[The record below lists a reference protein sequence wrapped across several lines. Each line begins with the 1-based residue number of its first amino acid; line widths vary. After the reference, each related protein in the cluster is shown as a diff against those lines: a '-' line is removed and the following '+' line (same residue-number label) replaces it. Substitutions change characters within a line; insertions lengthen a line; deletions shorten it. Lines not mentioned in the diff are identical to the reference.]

1 MGSAETQAK
10 YEKNL
15 KKKQPSFLD
24 LIFCNECGET
34 FNSKKE
40 EKHHICGNPSKFIL
54 DNSDVL
60 YYSSEEDDSDLDDS
74 DLGDSFEII
83 IGDKPDNEHLKEID
97 TKNLKTSQKK
107 ALINDIID
115 GVIEAITSDLKLI
128 WHPPKENPSNF
139 ISSDHDYSG
148 STKNSSNSGI
158 FDPNYSG
165 NDEILSNYVTDDSG
179 ITEILSSSG
188 TDDHN
193 YSGNSLSSSFQN
205 ISPKLEENRL
215 QFKDSDVKCPKC
227 LKIYSDSDYLNLHI
241 KTFHENLKPIVT
253 CSIPKIKSSKIQ
265 PLKLKITKKSPKK
278 CQ

>member
-74 DLGDSFEII
+74 DLDDSCEII

-128 WHPPKENPSNF
+128 WHPPKENQSNF
-139 ISSDHDYSG
+139 RSSDHDYFESA
-148 STKNSSNSGI
+148 KNSSNSGI
-158 FDPNYSG
+158 FD
-165 NDEILSNYVTDDSG
+165 
-179 ITEILSSSG
+179 
-188 TDDHN
+188 HN
-193 YSGNSLSSSFQN
+193 YSGSSLSSS
-205 ISPKLEENRL
+205 SL
-215 QFKDSDVKCPKC
+215 
-227 LKIYSDSDYLNLHI
+227 
-241 KTFHENLKPIVT
+241 
-253 CSIPKIKSSKIQ
+253 SSSS
-265 PLKLKITKKSPKK
+265 LSSSSLSSSSLS
-278 CQ
+278 